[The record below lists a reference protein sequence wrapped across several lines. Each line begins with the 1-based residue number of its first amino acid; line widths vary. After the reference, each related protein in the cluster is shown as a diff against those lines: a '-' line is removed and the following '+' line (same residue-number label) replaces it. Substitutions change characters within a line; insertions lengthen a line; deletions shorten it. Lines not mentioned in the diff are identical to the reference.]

1 VIGQSS
7 FHDTGG
13 DEKRR
18 RTYAVFRRDSF
29 IVAFAA
35 TAVFWRAVKFN
46 AAFHALFQ
54 PQFDAIDNHSS
65 SSRRLEMW
73 RFRKVVSQNL

>member
-1 VIGQSS
+1 MTQVVMKSEGALMQFFAAIP
-7 FHDTGG
+7 
-13 DEKRR
+13 
-18 RTYAVFRRDSF
+18 F